1 MEDHWLTRAEAQKI
15 LRLSDSTM
23 FGLIKSKEI
32 PSIKIG
38 RAYRIRQSDLNR
50 YLENKSVG
58 GKEND
63 NQR

>member
-1 MEDHWLTRAEAQKI
+1 MEDQWLTRAEAQQI
-15 LRLSDSTM
+15 LRISDSTM
-23 FGLIKSKEI
+23 FGLIKHKEI

-38 RAYRIRQSDLNR
+38 RAYRIRQSALNR

-58 GKEND
+58 GNENA